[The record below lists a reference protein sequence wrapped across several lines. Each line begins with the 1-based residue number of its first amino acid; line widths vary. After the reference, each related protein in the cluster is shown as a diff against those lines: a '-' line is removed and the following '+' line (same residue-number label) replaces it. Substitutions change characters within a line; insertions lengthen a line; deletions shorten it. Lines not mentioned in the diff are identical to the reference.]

1 MALKDKKS
9 LYDKNTLGRTV
20 AGPEGTGPNPADG
33 NYFRADGNTVSPF
46 GVERGLKSDQM
57 IELLNKSINTSTGN
71 AYDPSIFDR
80 SDVGIDTDSN
90 PRTPRQYINRLPE

>member
-9 LYDKNTLGRTV
+9 LYDRNTRNVLGDTV
-20 AGPEGTGPNPADG
+20 GTEPPSDG
-33 NYFRADGNTVSPF
+33 TYFRADGNTVSPF

-57 IELLNKSINTSTGN
+57 VELLNKSINTSTGN
-71 AYDPSIFDR
+71 IYDPSILDR
-80 SDVGIDTDSN
+80 KDVGVDTDSN